1 MQLWFELRN
10 QPIAQSTSR
19 KHRGYASRRRHEMRR
34 QERLQKALS
43 PYAMVQGIIRGAM
56 WQSSFR
62 DRERAETVSLNSYPS
77 VGVAKG
83 DVLTQRD
90 HSYVHPS
97 LRRN

>member
-1 MQLWFELRN
+1 
-10 QPIAQSTSR
+10 
-19 KHRGYASRRRHEMRR
+19 
-34 QERLQKALS
+34 
-43 PYAMVQGIIRGAM
+43 MVQGIIRGAM